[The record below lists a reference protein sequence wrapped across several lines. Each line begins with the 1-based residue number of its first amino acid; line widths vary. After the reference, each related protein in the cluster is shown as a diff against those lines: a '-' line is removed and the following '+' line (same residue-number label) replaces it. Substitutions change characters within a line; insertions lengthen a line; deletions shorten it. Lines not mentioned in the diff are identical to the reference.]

1 MVGMGPL
8 AFAVWGYVIANM
20 VPDEEV
26 GAQVELNPVVLSVVI
41 GKTSPGEIED
51 VIKTFCSP
59 DPKSRTPDKE
69 GRKLVQLSHFD
80 YQVVNGKKYRDIRDQ
95 EKRRQQNRE
104 AQERFRKKMKVPKNV
119 PTLAEKNFCSNGGS
133 ERHEPS
139 D

>member
-20 VPDEEV
+20 VPDEEI
-26 GAQVELNPVVLSVVI
+26 GAQVELQPVILATII
-41 GKTSPGEIED
+41 GKTTPEEIEG
-51 VIKTFCSP
+51 VIKKFCEP

-80 YQVVNGKKYRDIRDQ
+80 YQVVNGKKYRDIKDQ

-104 AQERFRKKMKVPKNV
+104 AQARFRAKTPPKSKPLAGEVANENEMKRKAQ
-119 PTLAEKNFCSNGGS
+119 AEEG
-133 ERHEPS
+133 
-139 D
+139 